1 MPRVYEKSEA
11 KKRRRGEKNQCAY
24 AMWPRKKKRK
34 DGESRRSRKN
44 TRTRVGALDGF
55 VEAEGAALVGWA
67 ILRGP
72 APLALAARAQAS
84 RTTRAS
90 ASRARPPRLPLFF
103 FNGAAARFGV
113 RTPGG
118 QQGVAPHS
126 ARAADSP
133 PARGA
138 GTPAMATAVLR
149 TLGGIFKES
158 GQALERLGSA
168 MQGKYAFQEQRTCAS
183 AAIGC
188 KRGGGARGAGVK
200 VALVGIAGCGDRCC
214 RATSTCA
221 PPPPLTAG
229 HARRKFSLTLKTHA
243 SLHALGP
250 EVDGTA
256 RARARCCRDRLER

>member
-1 MPRVYEKSEA
+1 
-11 KKRRRGEKNQCAY
+11 
-24 AMWPRKKKRK
+24 
-34 DGESRRSRKN
+34 
-44 TRTRVGALDGF
+44 
-55 VEAEGAALVGWA
+55 
-67 ILRGP
+67 
-72 APLALAARAQAS
+72 
-84 RTTRAS
+84 
-90 ASRARPPRLPLFF
+90 
-103 FNGAAARFGV
+103 
-113 RTPGG
+113 
-118 QQGVAPHS
+118 
-126 ARAADSP
+126 
-133 PARGA
+133 
-138 GTPAMATAVLR
+138 MATAVLR

-188 KRGGGARGAGVK
+188 KRARLRRSMATDAGVEKEGGGGSAARGAGVK
-200 VALVGIAGCGDRCC
+200 VALVGIAGCGDRCG

-221 PPPPLTAG
+221 PPPPLAAG